1 MFKKYSNL
9 ITKWA
14 FRAYIVWSVC
24 ADIIVLSGVVYL
36 LLR

>member
-1 MFKKYSNL
+1 MFPKYSKSV
-9 ITKWA
+9 TKWA

-36 LLR
+36 LYR

>member
-1 MFKKYSNL
+1 MFKKYSKP

-24 ADIIVLSGVVYL
+24 ADIIVLGGVVYL
-36 LLR
+36 MTR